1 MQTELPEAG
10 GDAADRRERDR
21 QVSAWSGVHRRGSL
35 VFNAPQR
42 RVFLLLYYWRDRV
55 ARVYVSSLSVRPRN
69 DENPQSIVTDRALSN
84 VARNLPST
92 AQDVSRLFNAVP
104 IPLKERMEELLELVR
119 RGKELARED
128 DEEMMRLVL
137 RVMKS
142 EPMEE
147 EVKREEKEVK
157 VESVEVEG
165 VLDEM
170 IERGAEKLR
179 GEVSGV
185 SGVSEGGEGGEKGV
199 KGKEKKGKEKETK
212 EKEKKAKAKAQLQL
226 NCTEPAESEKQMEV
240 EKELDLDELFHDLA
254 MINGV
259 MEGDPDEESSEEEKE
274 EVKEEKKEEE
284 EIKSLRQT
292 FKRNPEVKEATS
304 VKRDS
309 MDDLLGVKAVDKSSN
324 VVIPDKSHR

>member
-1 MQTELPEAG
+1 MQAELPEAG

-55 ARVYVSSLSVRPRN
+55 ARVYVSSLSVRTRN

-212 EKEKKAKAKAQLQL
+212 GKEKKAKANAQLQL
-226 NCTEPAESEKQMEV
+226 DCTEPAESEKQMEV

>member
-1 MQTELPEAG
+1 M
-10 GDAADRRERDR
+10 
-21 QVSAWSGVHRRGSL
+21 
-35 VFNAPQR
+35 FNTPQR

-55 ARVYVSSLSVRPRN
+55 ARMWVPSLSVRPRN

-157 VESVEVEG
+157 V
-165 VLDEM
+165 
-170 IERGAEKLR
+170 
-179 GEVSGV
+179 
-185 SGVSEGGEGGEKGV
+185 
-199 KGKEKKGKEKETK
+199 
-212 EKEKKAKAKAQLQL
+212 
-226 NCTEPAESEKQMEV
+226 
-240 EKELDLDELFHDLA
+240 
-254 MINGV
+254 
-259 MEGDPDEESSEEEKE
+259 KE
-274 EVKEEKKEEE
+274 EVKEASEEVP
-284 EIKSLRQT
+284 KT
-292 FKRNPEVKEATS
+292 ATS
-304 VKRDS
+304 TIVLNTS
-309 MDDLLGVKAVDKSSN
+309 QHQ
-324 VVIPDKSHR
+324 P

>member
-1 MQTELPEAG
+1 M
-10 GDAADRRERDR
+10 
-21 QVSAWSGVHRRGSL
+21 
-35 VFNAPQR
+35 FNAPQR

-55 ARVYVSSLSVRPRN
+55 ARVYVPSLSVRNRN

-212 EKEKKAKAKAQLQL
+212 GKEKKAKANAQLQL

>member
-1 MQTELPEAG
+1 M
-10 GDAADRRERDR
+10 
-21 QVSAWSGVHRRGSL
+21 
-35 VFNAPQR
+35 FNAPQR

-55 ARVYVSSLSVRPRN
+55 ARVYVSSLSVRTRN

-119 RGKELARED
+119 RGRELARED

-142 EPMEE
+142 EPMEEE

-199 KGKEKKGKEKETK
+199 KGKEKEENSKGKKK
-212 EKEKKAKAKAQLQL
+212 NSKGKEKKAKANAQLQL

>member
-1 MQTELPEAG
+1 MRT
-10 GDAADRRERDR
+10 
-21 QVSAWSGVHRRGSL
+21 
-35 VFNAPQR
+35 
-42 RVFLLLYYWRDRV
+42 
-55 ARVYVSSLSVRPRN
+55 RN

-212 EKEKKAKAKAQLQL
+212 EKEKKAKANAQLQL

>member
-1 MQTELPEAG
+1 MRT
-10 GDAADRRERDR
+10 
-21 QVSAWSGVHRRGSL
+21 
-35 VFNAPQR
+35 
-42 RVFLLLYYWRDRV
+42 
-55 ARVYVSSLSVRPRN
+55 RN

-212 EKEKKAKAKAQLQL
+212 GKEKKAKANAQLQL

>member
-1 MQTELPEAG
+1 M
-10 GDAADRRERDR
+10 
-21 QVSAWSGVHRRGSL
+21 
-35 VFNAPQR
+35 FNTPQR

-55 ARVYVSSLSVRPRN
+55 ARVYVSSLSVRTRN

-119 RGKELARED
+119 RGRELARED

-179 GEVSGV
+179 GEVS
-185 SGVSEGGEGGEKGV
+185 EGGEGGEKGV
-199 KGKEKKGKEKETK
+199 KGKEKEENSKG
-212 EKEKKAKAKAQLQL
+212 KEKKAKANAQLQL

>member
-1 MQTELPEAG
+1 M
-10 GDAADRRERDR
+10 
-21 QVSAWSGVHRRGSL
+21 
-35 VFNAPQR
+35 FNAPQR

-55 ARVYVSSLSVRPRN
+55 ARVYVSSLSVRTRN

-212 EKEKKAKAKAQLQL
+212 GKEKKAKANAQLQL
-226 NCTEPAESEKQMEV
+226 DCTEPAESEKQMEV

>member
-35 VFNAPQR
+35 VFNTPQR

-55 ARVYVSSLSVRPRN
+55 ARVYVSSLSVRTRN

-199 KGKEKKGKEKETK
+199 
-212 EKEKKAKAKAQLQL
+212 
-226 NCTEPAESEKQMEV
+226 
-240 EKELDLDELFHDLA
+240 
-254 MINGV
+254 
-259 MEGDPDEESSEEEKE
+259 
-274 EVKEEKKEEE
+274 
-284 EIKSLRQT
+284 
-292 FKRNPEVKEATS
+292 
-304 VKRDS
+304 
-309 MDDLLGVKAVDKSSN
+309 
-324 VVIPDKSHR
+324 